1 MAYDASKELE
11 DELNQTLFRTLLTIL
26 ILLIFVFLV
35 SRDFRYLLIIAVSL
49 AANVLIALVFYY
61 FLKVEI
67 HIYTLAGITVS
78 FGIIIDNVIV
88 MADHYRHHRDRKV
101 FMAILAATLTTM
113 GALTVIFNMNNEIMR
128 NMWDFTTVI
137 IVNLSV
143 SLFVAL
149 FFVPALMEKIPL
161 RKKEAR
167 VRVACKGSCKI
178 YLEIQAVYRV
188 HSGDSGKSM
197 GDFGYSRIR
206 ITCIYDSFF
215 SGPR

>member
-49 AANVLIALVFYY
+49 AANVLIAFVFYY

-149 FFVPALMEKIPL
+149 FTGFDGKNTVAEK
-161 RKKEAR
+161 RSQS
-167 VRVACKGSCKI
+167 ACCPQEKSCKI

-188 HSGDSGKSM
+188 HLEIQESM